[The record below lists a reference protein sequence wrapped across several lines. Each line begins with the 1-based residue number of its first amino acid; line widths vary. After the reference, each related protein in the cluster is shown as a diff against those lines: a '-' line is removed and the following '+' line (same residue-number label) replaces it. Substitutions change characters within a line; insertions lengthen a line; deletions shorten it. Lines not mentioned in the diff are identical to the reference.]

1 MNIQALGKFNHNAFI
16 KLVSVP
22 RQESDWQFICVLR
35 GSIIIIIIFFLLF
48 KTYLDSVVFSKNVTR
63 ICSSVHALLNFLC
76 YKDKRKI
83 SNV

>member
-1 MNIQALGKFNHNAFI
+1 MNIQALGKFNHNALI

-35 GSIIIIIIFFLLF
+35 GSIIIIIFFFGF

-63 ICSSVHALLNFLC
+63 ICSSVHALLNSLC